1 MGLGPFMVLVVFSV
15 KNSSS
20 LVMWSLLGWIWETLF
35 LHVIYLSLLMKEHVI
50 LLRIRKIYITY
61 IHVILV
67 RYWRKQLGQL
77 FEVLTFMDP

>member
-1 MGLGPFMVLVVFSV
+1 MVLLVFSV

-20 LVMWSLLGWIWETLF
+20 LVMRSLLGWIGETLF

-50 LLRIRKIYITY
+50 LLRVRKIYITS

-67 RYWRKQLGQL
+67 MYWRKQLGQL